1 LKNKKDKKK
10 TEMEENKARRIVESI
25 NLVELA
31 TQCMTKKQAKISFN
45 KA

>member
-31 TQCMTKKQAKISFN
+31 TQCTTKKQAKISFN